1 MELKEGM
8 IIECRRFTIQT
19 KDKRK
24 VRQNVKKIGGR
35 LVSILVSA
43 IIICLLTIIALYLS
57 IKLDCVN
64 GEKEYYKKENE
75 RLQEKNRDLCMKVAK
90 YISKGR

>member
-1 MELKEGM
+1 MG
-8 IIECRRFTIQT
+8 
-19 KDKRK
+19 
-24 VRQNVKKIGGR
+24 
-35 LVSILVSA
+35 ILVSA
-43 IIICLLTIIALYLS
+43 IIICLLIIMALYLS
-57 IKLDCVN
+57 IKLDCAN

>member
-1 MELKEGM
+1 MLA
-8 IIECRRFTIQT
+8 
-19 KDKRK
+19 
-24 VRQNVKKIGGR
+24 
-35 LVSILVSA
+35 LVSA
-43 IIICLLTIIALYLS
+43 IIVSVLIIMTFYLS
-57 IKLDCVN
+57 IKLDYAN

>member
-1 MELKEGM
+1 M
-8 IIECRRFTIQT
+8 
-19 KDKRK
+19 
-24 VRQNVKKIGGR
+24 N
-35 LVSILVSA
+35 ILMLE
-43 IIICLLTIIALYLS
+43 IMICLLTIMSLYLS
-57 IKLDCVN
+57 FKLDHAN

>member
-1 MELKEGM
+1 M
-8 IIECRRFTIQT
+8 
-19 KDKRK
+19 
-24 VRQNVKKIGGR
+24 
-35 LVSILVSA
+35 SILASA
-43 IIICLLTIIALYLS
+43 IIICLVMIMALHLS
-57 IKLDCVN
+57 IKLDCAN